1 MITINETATMHEL
14 LSQVMESK
22 RQVRIFV
29 DGKPFEGHVVSL
41 SSQFVE
47 LDDSLYPNPEPFLN
61 QIVICIN
68 FSITDFFHYNPSGT
82 GSVHLHFP
90 DLPQHLKTNILES
103 LSGPLMTFT
112 NNLN

>member
-1 MITINETATMHEL
+1 MISLNNITTMHEI

-29 DGKPFEGHVVSL
+29 DGKPFIGHVVSL

-47 LDDSLYPNPEPFLN
+47 LDDSTYYSHKPKN

-68 FSITDFFHYNPSGT
+68 SIKVISIYPKEDEDG
-82 GSVHLHFP
+82 G
-90 DLPQHLKTNILES
+90 KK
-103 LSGPLMTFT
+103 
-112 NNLN
+112 

>member
-1 MITINETATMHEL
+1 MITINDTTTMHEI
-14 LSQVMESK
+14 LSQVMDSK

-61 QIVICIN
+61 QIIICIN
-68 FSITDFFHYNPSGT
+68 SIKAISIYPKEDEG
-82 GSVHLHFP
+82 GG
-90 DLPQHLKTNILES
+90 KK
-103 LSGPLMTFT
+103 
-112 NNLN
+112 

>member
-1 MITINETATMHEL
+1 MISLNDTTTMHEI
-14 LSQVMESK
+14 LSQVMDSK

-68 FSITDFFHYNPSGT
+68 SIKVISIYPKEDEG
-82 GSVHLHFP
+82 GG
-90 DLPQHLKTNILES
+90 KK
-103 LSGPLMTFT
+103 
-112 NNLN
+112 

>member
-1 MITINETATMHEL
+1 MITINDTTTMHEI
-14 LSQVMESK
+14 LSQVMDSK

-61 QIVICIN
+61 QNIICIN
-68 FSITDFFHYNPSGT
+68 SIKAISI
-82 GSVHLHFP
+82 FP
-90 DLPQHLKTNILES
+90 EAKDEGDKK
-103 LSGPLMTFT
+103 
-112 NNLN
+112 

>member
-1 MITINETATMHEL
+1 MISLNNMTTMHEI
-14 LSQVMESK
+14 LSQVMDSK

-68 FSITDFFHYNPSGT
+68 SIKVISIYPKEDEG
-82 GSVHLHFP
+82 GG
-90 DLPQHLKTNILES
+90 KK
-103 LSGPLMTFT
+103 
-112 NNLN
+112 

>member
-1 MITINETATMHEL
+1 MISLNDTNTMHEI

-68 FSITDFFHYNPSGT
+68 SIKAISI
-82 GSVHLHFP
+82 FP
-90 DLPQHLKTNILES
+90 DAKDE
-103 LSGPLMTFT
+103 GDKK
-112 NNLN
+112 

>member
-1 MITINETATMHEL
+1 MISLNDTTTMHEI

-22 RQVRIFV
+22 RQVRIFI

-68 FSITDFFHYNPSGT
+68 SIKVISIYPKEDEG
-82 GSVHLHFP
+82 GG
-90 DLPQHLKTNILES
+90 KK
-103 LSGPLMTFT
+103 
-112 NNLN
+112 